1 MSWRS
6 SHTQPPS
13 FLTPDANFLLRFQ
26 LFLAIQTFSSSTHST
41 GRPCDL
47 KALFASDILVK
58 SCGFLMSDLC
68 LSCWTGQAA
77 GSLFILPIF
86 VSPHQQRTRCK
97 FVTFL
102 NIESFISS
110 SQVHFSPIIAIF
122 WSWFQ
127 SGDTGDG
134 FWFCNFWR
142 FPFASSL
149 ILLHMQNALIFH
161 LSKKKWLKPGEQITM
176 WWWPFRPSLKIDFLF
191 SQNIWLNIWILNTWL
206 DNWTFEHF
214 TEHLNI
220 HSSFLR
226 GAILNVTLIIFS
238 RKHARKSFNQL
249 RNVLWYFPKF
259 RKYKTNT
266 KAKLSLYV
274 LQFWHQINVH

>member
-1 MSWRS
+1 MSKEIDRRYGWLVS
-6 SHTQPPS
+6 S
-13 FLTPDANFLLRFQ
+13 LLNIILDEELKVISYSAPLFNPWCQ
-26 LFLAIQTFSSSTHST
+26 LFTPIPTFSRNPNFFSSTHSS

-47 KALFASDILVK
+47 KALFAPEILVK

-110 SQVHFSPIIAIF
+110 SEVHFSPMIAIF
-122 WSWFQ
+122 LSWFQ

-161 LSKKKWLKPGEQITM
+161 LSKKKWLKPGEQISM
-176 WWWPFRPSLKIDFLF
+176 WWWPFRPSLKIDFFF
-191 SQNIWLNIWILNTWL
+191 SQNIWLNIWTLEQLTGHL
-206 DNWTFEHF
+206 DIWTFHWTFEHSF
-214 TEHLNI
+214 KLPQRGNPQCNTDHL
-220 HSSFLR
+220 L
-226 GAILNVTLIIFS
+226 
-238 RKHARKSFNQL
+238 
-249 RNVLWYFPKF
+249 
-259 RKYKTNT
+259 
-266 KAKLSLYV
+266 
-274 LQFWHQINVH
+274 

>member
-1 MSWRS
+1 MIDLLLLLLLVFGNAFITRVHIVSYLCVILCRLFS
-6 SHTQPPS
+6 PQS
-13 FLTPDANFLLRFQ
+13 ANFLIRFQ

-58 SCGFLMSDLC
+58 SCGFLLSDLC

-110 SQVHFSPIIAIF
+110 SEVHFSPMIAIF

-142 FPFASSL
+142 FPFALSL
-149 ILLHMQNALIFH
+149 ILLHMQNALILH

-191 SQNIWLNIWILNTWL
+191 SQNIWLNIWTLEHLTGHL
-206 DNWTFEHF
+206 DIWTFHWTFEHSF
-214 TEHLNI
+214 KLPQRGNPQCNTDHL
-220 HSSFLR
+220 L
-226 GAILNVTLIIFS
+226 
-238 RKHARKSFNQL
+238 
-249 RNVLWYFPKF
+249 
-259 RKYKTNT
+259 
-266 KAKLSLYV
+266 
-274 LQFWHQINVH
+274 